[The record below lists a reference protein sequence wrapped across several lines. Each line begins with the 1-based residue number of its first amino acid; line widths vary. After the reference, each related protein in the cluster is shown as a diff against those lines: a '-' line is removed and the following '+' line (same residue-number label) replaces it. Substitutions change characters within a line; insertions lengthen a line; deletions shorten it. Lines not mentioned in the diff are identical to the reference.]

1 MISLRLNARITIVG
15 GGGELPQLCKVGFVA
30 WTHVQVYIVQ
40 WNAFV
45 GKEEVFWL
53 QDTEALGLVMV
64 GGSKSRLEEETS

>member
-1 MISLRLNARITIVG
+1 
-15 GGGELPQLCKVGFVA
+15 
-30 WTHVQVYIVQ
+30 VQ